1 MTIQEAIAAFS
12 QSEKIK
18 SGLIWLSQAIEM
30 QRSLSE
36 PERRGA
42 EKSTQVILSMIGR
55 EIQVAGKISEDAAWE
70 HAEKN
75 VDLAMV
81 MINSGVP
88 HEAVYHMT
96 RALSR
101 VTDIGHRSLTI
112 LKENGLI

>member
-18 SGLIWLSQAIEM
+18 SGLIWLSQAIEI

-42 EKSTQVILSMIGR
+42 EKSTRAILAMIGY
-55 EIQVAGKISEDAAWE
+55 EIHVARKMCEDATWE

-112 LKENGLI
+112 LKKNGLI

>member
-30 QRSLSE
+30 QRGLSE

-70 HAEKN
+70 HSEKN

-88 HEAVYHMT
+88 HEAVYHMP